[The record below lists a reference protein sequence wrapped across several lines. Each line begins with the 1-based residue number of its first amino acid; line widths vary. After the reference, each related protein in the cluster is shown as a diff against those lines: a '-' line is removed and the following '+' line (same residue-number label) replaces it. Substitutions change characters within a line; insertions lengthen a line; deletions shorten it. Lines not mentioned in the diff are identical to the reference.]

1 MTILGLNTLLKC
13 WCLIKKID
21 PIRPHIPSMLEILVT
36 SLILMSNITTPQ
48 VFHIDG
54 KDMVLGL
61 TNTSD
66 MVLWKYDRYVPHRV
80 LHGHTNWI
88 EALIVAR
95 RKPYKVHVEGYLAT
109 SLYFIGN
116 LYLIGVW

>member
-1 MTILGLNTLLKC
+1 MTILGLNTLLIC
-13 WCLIKKID
+13 WCLIKKNS
-21 PIRPHIPSMLEILVT
+21 PIRPHISSMLEILVT

-66 MVLWKYDRYVPHRV
+66 MVLWKYDRYMPHRV
-80 LHGHTNWI
+80 LHGHKNWI

-95 RKPYKVHVEGYLAT
+95 RKPYKVHAEAHLAT
-109 SLYFIGN
+109 SLY
-116 LYLIGVW
+116 LIGLW